1 VSIEAG
7 VESITEAGREVLDK
21 KCRLSTDEITDRLI
35 FAKQRVPFVQG
46 NLLDSREDDPAEVEA
61 WRRRLQQHGVW
72 SNQPVPM
79 FSYPG
84 SPDYRLRWGAEDDF
98 AWERAHDAYLIDFT
112 SSAIFRMR
120 PERLET
126 LS

>member
-1 VSIEAG
+1 
-7 VESITEAGREVLDK
+7 
-21 KCRLSTDEITDRLI
+21 LI
-35 FAKQRVPFVQG
+35 YAKQRVPFVQG

-84 SPDYRLRWGAEDDF
+84 SPGYRLRWGAEDDF
-98 AWERAHDAYLIDFT
+98 AWERAHDAYLERFHEFSDIQN
-112 SSAIFRMR
+112 AR

-126 LS
+126 LELITIEPSGGRKLRAAD